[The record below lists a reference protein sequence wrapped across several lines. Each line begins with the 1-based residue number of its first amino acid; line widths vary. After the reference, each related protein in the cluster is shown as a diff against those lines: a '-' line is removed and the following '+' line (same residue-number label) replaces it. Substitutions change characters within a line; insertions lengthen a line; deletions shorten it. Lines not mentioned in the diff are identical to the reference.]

1 MKVFKQSYNGGLKSQ
16 LTALLRLLRILKA
29 LSKSSSNV
37 QLVWQIILAKS
48 KLKASSFFQQFLAM
62 ADLLVS

>member
-48 KLKASSFFQQFLAM
+48 KLK
-62 ADLLVS
+62 V